1 MKTEIKGMNGL
12 ASKEKLIIAE
22 IKSFINLKNLE
33 PGEKLPSE
41 RLLAERINVTR
52 GSIRNAIQKLEYYG
66 ILKSMPQS
74 GTFIA
79 DIGRTAMN
87 GMIDQILTL
96 PTPDFKSLV
105 ETRIF
110 LELKIVKFAAARHTE
125 ADMAA
130 IEDAQKNYREKTLV
144 GEDSVAEDLLF
155 HLAIAKAAH
164 NASLNRLMLS
174 ITPQIITDFEKY
186 HVCKNNTAVSAIDE
200 HQAIVSAIRAKNPTL
215 AEEMMKE
222 HFSVL
227 YQYCYETS

>member
-1 MKTEIKGMNGL
+1 
-12 ASKEKLIIAE
+12 
-22 IKSFINLKNLE
+22 
-33 PGEKLPSE
+33 
-41 RLLAERINVTR
+41 
-52 GSIRNAIQKLEYYG
+52 
-66 ILKSMPQS
+66 MPQS

>member
-130 IEDAQKNYREKTLV
+130 IEDAQKNYREKTLA

-200 HQAIVSAIRAKNPTL
+200 HQAIVSAIRSKNPTL

>member
-22 IKSFINLKNLE
+22 IKSLINLKNLE

-130 IEDAQKNYREKTLV
+130 IEDAQKNYREKTLA

-200 HQAIVSAIRAKNPTL
+200 HQAIVSAIRSKNPTL

>member
-22 IKSFINLKNLE
+22 IKSLINLKNLE

>member
-96 PTPDFKSLV
+96 PIPDFKSLV

-125 ADMAA
+125 ADMVA
-130 IEDAQKNYREKTLV
+130 IEDAQKNYREKTLA